1 MVLASSIGFQFVTK
15 FNRALVFPF
24 PPIWY
29 SFALCSV
36 KSASSKKCSK
46 MKRIDSKP
54 ANEETIATVKSEIL
68 DCRLCPRLVEWR
80 EKVAHEKV
88 KRFQTEC
95 YWGKPVPSFGDQ
107 EAKLLIIGLAPAAH
121 GSNRTG
127 RMFTGDR
134 SGDWLYRALYRA
146 GFANQTKSLHR
157 NDELEL
163 IECYITAVI
172 HCAPPENKPLPEEIQ
187 NCRIYL
193 QREIENLT
201 QIRVVV
207 ALGRLAFDT
216 AFASFGKKGLDK
228 KSPGS
233 SRHSESGKPGAPA
246 KPKFSHGAECLLDDG
261 VSLIASY
268 HPSQQNT
275 FTGRLTE
282 EMLDA
287 IFNRARTIIG

>member
-1 MVLASSIGFQFVTK
+1 
-15 FNRALVFPF
+15 
-24 PPIWY
+24 
-29 SFALCSV
+29 
-36 KSASSKKCSK
+36 
-46 MKRIDSKP
+46 MKRRKYPPTND
-54 ANEETIATVKSEIL
+54 ETIASVKREIL

-80 EKVAHEKV
+80 EKVAQEKV
-88 KRFQTEC
+88 KRFQGEC

-157 NDELEL
+157 NDGLEL
-163 IECYITAVI
+163 FECYITAVI

-187 NCRIYL
+187 NCRPYL

-207 ALGRLAFDT
+207 ALGRLAFDS
-216 AFASFGKKGLDK
+216 AFAWFGKRGLEK
-228 KSPGS
+228 KSSGS
-233 SRHSESGKPGAPA
+233 SQHSESGKPGRPA
-246 KPKFSHGAECLLDDG
+246 KPKFSHGTECLIDNG
-261 VSLIASY
+261 VILIASY

-287 IFNRARTIIG
+287 IFSRARTIIG